1 MPEDASAIPQM
12 HATDGRKPVLSPTRI
27 TTYLE
32 CALKYR
38 FIYVDRVGRYFLR
51 ARSYH
56 SFGNTLH
63 QVLQSFHAG
72 GGKQSVEEMTRELA
86 HRWISAGYVSRAQE
100 QQHREL
106 GQQILTTYH
115 QQQQERDGTLVRTI
129 ATEKTITCDMGPF
142 KLLGRVDRIDEHPDG
157 TLEIIDYKS
166 GRLETSP
173 EQVAGDLAMNIY
185 QLILSRLYPDRA
197 ILGTIYCLRS
207 GVQASASQTAEERE
221 AFAQDIL
228 ALGQEILSRDYS
240 TVFPIPLAICPD
252 CDFLPICQQYWEEHG
267 RG

>member
-1 MPEDASAIPQM
+1 MSEEASESPPVSTA
-12 HATDGRKPVLSPTRI
+12 GSRKPVLSPTRI
-27 TTYLE
+27 NTYLE

-38 FIYVDRVGRYFLR
+38 FIYVDRIGRYFLR

-63 QVLQSFHAG
+63 QVLQTFHVG
-72 GGKQSVEEMTRELA
+72 GGKQSVEEMNRELM
-86 HRWISAGYVSRAQE
+86 HRWISAGYVSATQE

-106 GQQILTTYH
+106 GQQILATYH
-115 QQQQERDGTLVRTI
+115 QQQQERDRTLARTI

-173 EQVAGDLAMNIY
+173 EEVAGDLAMNIY
-185 QLILSRLYPDRA
+185 QLILSRIYPDRT

-207 GVQASASQTAEERE
+207 GIQASASQTAEERE
-221 AFAQDIL
+221 AFAEDIL
-228 ALGQEILSRDYS
+228 MLGQEILSRDYS
-240 TVFPIPLAICPD
+240 AVYPVPLAICPD
-252 CDFLPICQQYWEEHG
+252 CDFLPICQQFWKESKC
-267 RG
+267 R